1 MALSWS
7 LSKAEREFGVRTFI
21 VQENSP
27 LSLITFLPYK
37 PWTSGYV
44 APVIG

>member
-7 LSKAEREFGVRTFI
+7 LSKAEREFGVRIFI

-27 LSLITFLPYK
+27 SSLITFSHINPGLPGMLR
-37 PWTSGYV
+37 W
-44 APVIG
+44 